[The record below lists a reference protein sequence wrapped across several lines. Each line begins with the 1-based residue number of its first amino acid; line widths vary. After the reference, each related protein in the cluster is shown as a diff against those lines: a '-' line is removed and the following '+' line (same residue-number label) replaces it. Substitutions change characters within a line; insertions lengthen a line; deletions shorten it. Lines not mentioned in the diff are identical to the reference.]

1 MNYEFWHQ
9 VAVFLADYK
18 IELIF
23 TKDAIIEITRSGRT
37 EKYNVKENK
46 LYRNGIQYAK
56 GCDDIEKM
64 CGYLIVDT
72 QIVTPLRI

>member
-18 IELIF
+18 IDLIF
-23 TKDAIIEITRSGRT
+23 TKDATVEITRGGRT

-64 CGYLIVDT
+64 GRYLLVDT
-72 QIVTPLRI
+72 